1 MGARLERRYRAALA
15 AEPTYPEVGATAGDR
30 LPAGYH
36 RVEDRIRLGAGPEV
50 FERAGAA
57 VLAWAAQRG
66 AGLAVHPPD
75 AGTEVGAT
83 ALVLLPL
90 PVLAVPLLVI
100 PCRVVFRTVA
110 ADRIGF
116 GYGTLPG
123 HPERGEEAFLVERDA
138 DGTVWFRV
146 RAFSRPDRW
155 YSRLGGPATRLAQ
168 RAATRRYLRAVATAA
183 R

>member
-1 MGARLERRYRAALA
+1 MGARLERRYRAAVA
-15 AEPTYPEVGATAGDR
+15 AEPTYPEVGATGGAR

-36 RVEDRIRLGAGPEV
+36 RVEERIRLGAGRDV
-50 FERAGAA
+50 FARAGAA
-57 VLAWAAQRG
+57 VLDWGAQRG

-75 AGTEVGAT
+75 AGTEAGAT
-83 ALVLLPL
+83 ALVLLP
-90 PVLAVPLLVI
+90 VLGVPLLVI

-123 HPERGEEAFLVERDA
+123 HPERGEEAFLVERDQ

-168 RAATRRYLRAVATAA
+168 RTATRRYLRAVATAA

>member
-1 MGARLERRYRAALA
+1 MAARLERSYRAAVA

-36 RVEDRIRLGAGPEV
+36 HVDDRIRLGDRPEV
-50 FERAGAA
+50 LARAGAA
-57 VLAWAAQRG
+57 VLGWAAQRG
-66 AGLAVHPPD
+66 AGLGVHPPD
-75 AGTEVGAT
+75 ARTEPGST
-83 ALVLLPL
+83 ALVLVRL
-90 PVLAVPLLVI
+90 PVLGTPVLII
-100 PCRVVFRTVA
+100 PCRVVWRAET

-123 HPERGEEAFLVERDA
+123 HPERGEEAFVVERDA
-138 DGTVWFRV
+138 AGTVWFRV

-155 YSRLGGPATRLAQ
+155 YTRLGGPAARLAQ
-168 RAATRRYLRAVATAA
+168 RAATRRYLRAVAAA